1 MEKKRDPKQGK
12 NTTKPNE
19 NHQQK
24 EASNSNHKDESE
36 INRVVN
42 VYDPL

>member
-1 MEKKRDPKQGK
+1 MDTKRDTKQEK
-12 NTTKPNE
+12 NTTKPTE
-19 NHQQK
+19 NQQK
-24 EASNSNHKDESE
+24 ETANSNHKDESE